1 MSDLYSSTLRNDR
14 AKVEE
19 ARKLVRKQHELAE
32 NTLSTVRVSA
42 DLSSLIQQGEQMY
55 AQVMDLQTPAL
66 VPFENL
72 QMQRE
77 FEALTSR
84 LRG

>member
-1 MSDLYSSTLRNDR
+1 
-14 AKVEE
+14 
-19 ARKLVRKQHELAE
+19 LVTKQHELAE

-84 LRG
+84 LRA